1 MRLLHVEDD
10 IDWFNRSV
18 LPELSRIC
26 SHVDHASDYE
36 SAVQK
41 LSSDIY
47 DYVIVDQSIPM
58 NDEVGDADVANGIRF
73 ADKVK
78 TSFPGTPI
86 LILTGQSQEE
96 VIERYIEDQEQGI
109 FWDGEPRGLIKSRS
123 KSRLV
128 KALELIEHAA
138 NELNLL
144 DQIELDI
151 NGNLQLDLYQKRV
164 VRLFAKSNNAV
175 AAMVKSLSGGLSAS
189 TVLQITL
196 MDHNHHNCQFALA
209 KIDCIEAVDQD
220 VFNFKNQINK
230 LPVASFPNLLG
241 KYKVG
246 CGKTQGAF
254 YQFASEYKSD
264 YFAALKND
272 ESRALEVLKNIKS
285 IFNSWEQAKAPSH
298 GTLRDIRAI
307 LCSDHK
313 FSLVRKLLP
322 EYSYDELENKLIRYN
337 ESVQHGDLHGKNILL
352 PENGDN
358 PIIIDYGDVRLAPSV
373 LDVVT
378 LELSPYFHPDMAGS
392 FRRDREYFLNW
403 FDEQK
408 CVDNSPFPRVAKFL
422 KDMKK
427 ERAFMNNCYV
437 AVTYGYALRQLSYPD
452 TDHEIAFA
460 LIEAS
465 KNYFENQ

>member
-10 IDWFNRSV
+10 TDWFNRSV

-26 SHVDHASDYE
+26 SHVDHASDFA
-36 SAVQK
+36 SAEQK
-41 LSSDIY
+41 LKSAIY
-47 DYVIVDQSIPM
+47 DYVIVDQSIPL
-58 NDEVGDADVANGIRF
+58 NDEIGEADVSNGIRF
-73 ADKVK
+73 ADMVK
-78 TSFPGTPI
+78 MSFPGTPI

-109 FWDGEPRGLIKSRS
+109 FWDGKPRGLIKSRS

-138 NELNLL
+138 DELNLL

-151 NGNLQLDLYQKRV
+151 VDNLQLNLYQKRV
-164 VRLFAKSNNAV
+164 VRLFAKSHDAV
-175 AAMVKSLSGGLSAS
+175 AATVKSLSGGLSDS

-196 MDHNHHNCQFALA
+196 MDHNHRNCQFALA
-209 KIDCIEAVDQD
+209 KIDSIEAVEQD
-220 VFNFKNQINK
+220 VFNFRNQINK
-230 LPVASFPNLLG
+230 LPVASFPYLLG
-241 KYKVG
+241 KYQVG

-254 YQFASEYKSD
+254 YQFASDYKSD
-264 YFAALKND
+264 YFEALKHD
-272 ESRALEVLKNIKS
+272 ESRALEVLKKIRA
-285 IFNSWEQAKAPSH
+285 IFNSWEQARAPSN

-313 FSLVRKLLP
+313 FTLVRELLP
-322 EYSYDELENKLIRYN
+322 EYNYDELENKRIHYN

-378 LELSPYFHPDMAGS
+378 LELSPYFHPDMAG
-392 FRRDREYFLNW
+392 FFQKDREYFLDW

-408 CVDNSPFPRVAKFL
+408 RVDNSPFPDVAKFL
-422 KDMKK
+422 KDLKK

-437 AVTYGYALRQLSYPD
+437 AVVYGYSLRQLSYPD
-452 TDHEIAFA
+452 TDHEIALA

>member
-26 SHVDHASDYE
+26 SHVDHASNFA
-36 SAVQK
+36 SAEQK
-41 LSSDIY
+41 LKSTIY
-47 DYVIVDQSIPM
+47 DYVIVDQSIPL
-58 NDEVGDADVANGIRF
+58 NDEIGEADVSNGIRF
-73 ADKVK
+73 ADLVK

-109 FWDGEPRGLIKSRS
+109 FWDGQPRGLIKSRS

-138 NELNLL
+138 DELKLL
-144 DQIELDI
+144 DQIELAIVD
-151 NGNLQLDLYQKRV
+151 NLQLDLYQKRV
-164 VRLFAKSNNAV
+164 IRLFAKSNDAV
-175 AAMVKSLSGGLSAS
+175 AAKVRSLSGGLSDS

-196 MDHNHHNCQFALA
+196 MDHNHHDFQFALA
-209 KIDCIEAVDQD
+209 KIDSMEAVEQD
-220 VFNFKNQINK
+220 VFNFRNQVNR

-241 KYKVG
+241 KYQVG
-246 CGKTQGAF
+246 CGKNQGAF
-254 YQFASEYKSD
+254 YQFASDYSSD
-264 YFAALKND
+264 YFEALKND
-272 ESRALEVLKNIKS
+272 ESRALEVLKKIRA
-285 IFNSWEQAKAPSH
+285 IFNSWEQARAPSKAKL
-298 GTLRDIRAI
+298 GDIRAM

-313 FSLVRKLLP
+313 FTLVRHLLP
-322 EYSYDELENKLIRYN
+322 EHNYDALENKLIHYN

-358 PIIIDYGDVRLAPSV
+358 PIIIDYGDVRLAPSI

-378 LELSPYFHPDMAGS
+378 LELSPYFHPDIAGS
-392 FRRDREYFLNW
+392 FKLDTDYFLNW
-403 FDEQK
+403 FDEK
-408 CVDNSPFPRVAKFL
+408 MRVDSSPYPLIAEL
-422 KDMKK
+422 LISMKR

-437 AVTYGYALRQLSYPD
+437 TVVYGYALRQLSYPD
-452 TDHEIAFA
+452 TNHQIAIS

-465 KNYFENQ
+465 LNYFENQ